1 MRAIVQRRYGG
12 TETLESHELPAPR
25 PGKGEVLV
33 RVAAAGVDRG
43 TVHLMTGLPLVMR
56 PATGLR
62 RPRQPVPGRALSG
75 VVEAVGT
82 GVSRFRPGDAVFGTT
97 GGSLA
102 ELVVCQER
110 RLAAKPDGLTFE
122 AAAAVPVSGQT
133 ALRAV
138 RAARVTAGQSVL
150 VLGASGGV
158 GSFVVQLAKAA
169 GARVTAVASA
179 GKADL
184 VRSLG
189 ADEVLDYARSDVTA
203 AGGRYDA
210 ILDIAGSRPVSALRR
225 VLAPTGTL
233 VLVGGEEGGR
243 WLGGMMRPLGAAARS
258 PFLRQRLVMLSPAE
272 DGADLVALAELVADG
287 SLRPAVERV
296 FELDDAAKAIEHLEA
311 GHARGKL
318 VVRVSP
324 PAA

>member
-1 MRAIVQRRYGG
+1 MRAIVQNRYGG
-12 TETLESHELPAPR
+12 TETLATGQLPAPR

-43 TVHLMTGLPLVMR
+43 TVHLMTGLPLAMR
-56 PATGLR
+56 LATGLR
-62 RPRQPVPGRALSG
+62 RPRQPVPGRALAG
-75 VVEAVGT
+75 VVEAVGE
-82 GVSRFRPGDAVFGTT
+82 GVTRYRPGDPVFGTA

-102 ELVVCQER
+102 ELAVCRER
-110 RLAAKPDGLTFE
+110 RLAPKPEGLTFE
-122 AAAAVPVSGQT
+122 EAAAVPVSGPT

-158 GSFVVQLAKAA
+158 GSYAVQLAKAA
-169 GARVTAVASA
+169 GAHVTAVASA

-189 ADEVLDYARSDVTA
+189 ADEVLDYVRTDITEV
-203 AGGRYDA
+203 GGRFDA
-210 ILDIAGSRPVSALRR
+210 ILDIAGNRPVAALRR
-225 VLAPTGTL
+225 VLAATGTL
-233 VLVGGEEGGR
+233 VIVGGEDGGR
-243 WLGGMMRPLGAAARS
+243 WLGGMGRPLGAAARS
-258 PFLRQRLVMLSPAE
+258 PFLRQRLVMLGAAE
-272 DGADLVALAELVADG
+272 DGADLQTLADLVADG
-287 SLRPAVERV
+287 KLRPAVERV
-296 FELDDAAKAIEHLEA
+296 FDLDDAAKAIEHLEA

-324 PAA
+324 PAP